1 MNREEERKR
10 LLQETMNRR
19 REPVDKKKVPDVK
32 LQLHDEEAFKSTSS
46 STTEK
51 LLRSADSA
59 FSSLKEI
66 LNRQQKDLQAL
77 SKENG
82 LNEESM
88 KRMQAEIEKDYGVSA
103 EDKPEKKAAPI
114 DVDQAFG
121 HVEEKMRKEVIGQDE
136 AVKTLC
142 QACRRPYI
150 MGNQTGDVRNV
161 ILLSG
166 PKGSGRR
173 HCLHMVAEAMHEE
186 GLLPSSAVTC
196 IDLSLYNS
204 QAQEQ
209 IFLQDVYEAL
219 SKEGRIICFENF
231 ESGFAPFLRMIA
243 DLIMTGE
250 MPLNKRYVLN
260 KGMLVE
266 AQTGLVQDAVNAL
279 HAADFYLVLLTSK
292 GIGAVQDAFGA
303 HVVSHILDIVSF
315 HAFQQEEAVAFAE
328 NALNTLQKQIKER
341 LKMDIT
347 VDPAV
352 IAWIVE
358 NYDKSQGAD
367 AIADMFRDFYI
378 SLSELA
384 MKNETA
390 KTGVI
395 HLEEKQPTVQI
406 GEENYPLLRAKVS
419 QEEIDAVNGE
429 LDAIIGLKPVKDYIH
444 SLQAHIEM
452 NRLRRSRGLAA
463 SEVARHMI
471 FTGNPGTGK
480 TTVAR
485 LVARYMKAIGA
496 LSQGQLVEV
505 SRQDLVAQ
513 YVGQTAPLTMSVI
526 KSALGGVLFI
536 DEAYSLYRGDN
547 DSFGKEAIDTIVKA
561 MEDYRDD
568 LIVILAGYKKEMS
581 EFLEAN
587 SGLRSRFPNTIDF
600 PDYTGEELLA
610 ICQLLAKKR
619 SYQIAEDALKPLED
633 FFTSVQAEHAAE
645 AGNGRLARNEL
656 EEAILRQAQR
666 ILKNPDAA
674 LDVLERNDFDY
685 TYSA

>member
-1 MNREEERKR
+1 MNRREEERKR
-10 LLQETMNRR
+10 LLQETMNRHY
-19 REPVDKKKVPDVK
+19 EPADKKTTGEVK
-32 LQLHDEEAFKSTSS
+32 LHLHDEKPKESS
-46 STTEK
+46 SSAADR
-51 LLRSADSA
+51 LLRSADNA

-66 LNRQQKDLQAL
+66 LNRQQDDLRTL
-77 SKENG
+77 SQENG

-88 KRMQAEIEKDYGVSA
+88 KRMQAEIEKDYGVQA
-103 EDKPEKKAAPI
+103 EDKAEKKAEPI
-114 DVDQAFG
+114 DVDQAFV
-121 HVEEKMRKEVIGQDE
+121 HVEETLQKEVIGQDE
-136 AVKTLC
+136 AVKALC
-142 QACRRPYI
+142 SAYRRPYI
-150 MGNQTGDVRNV
+150 MGSQEGDVRNV
-161 ILLSG
+161 ILING
-166 PKGSGRR
+166 PKGSGR
-173 HCLHMVAEAMHEE
+173 HYCLRTASKAMYAQ
-186 GLLPSSAVTC
+186 GLLPSPALTC
-196 IDLSLYNS
+196 LDLSLYTS
-204 QAQEQ
+204 KAQEQ
-209 IFLQDVYEAL
+209 VFLQDMYEAL
-219 SKEGRIICFENF
+219 SKEGKIICFENF

-243 DLIMTGE
+243 DLIMTGT

-266 AQTGLVQDAVNAL
+266 AQSGLVQEAVNAL
-279 HAADFYLVLLTSK
+279 SAKDFYLVLLSSK
-292 GIGAVQDAFGA
+292 GVGAVQDAFGA
-303 HVVSHILDIVSF
+303 QIVRRILDIVTF
-315 HAFQQEEAVAFAE
+315 HAFGAKEADAFAQSAML
-328 NALNTLQKQIKER
+328 ALLAQVKER
-341 LKMDIT
+341 LKMEMTMDQN
-347 VDPAV
+347 V
-352 IAWIVE
+352 IPWIVE
-358 NYDKSQGAD
+358 NYDKSQGAG
-367 AIADMFRDFYI
+367 AIADMFHDFYI
-378 SLSELA
+378 SLSEIA
-384 MKNETA
+384 MQNGSC
-390 KTGVI
+390 KTGIIGVDGQ
-395 HLEEKQPTVQI
+395 QPVVRI
-406 GEENYPLLRAKVS
+406 GEERFPLLRSKMS
-419 QEEIDAVNGE
+419 QDEIDAVNHE

-452 NRLRRSRGLAA
+452 NRLRRAKGLAA

-505 SRQDLVAQ
+505 SRKDLVAQ

-568 LIVILAGYKKEMS
+568 LIVILAGYKKEMG

-610 ICQLLAKKR
+610 ICKLQAENRGYHL
-619 SYQIAEDALKPLED
+619 AEDALKPLED
-633 FFTSVQAEHAAE
+633 FFTAVQAEHAAE

-656 EEAILRQAQR
+656 EEAILRQAKR

-674 LDVLERNDFDY
+674 LDVLERDDFDY
-685 TYSA
+685 IYNA